1 MLGMPVREEYRRYVP
16 LLFVLPIIYVA
27 LIIWLRQTAGSFS
40 HWYSIDPNIRYL
52 LDALNILAL
61 DPPGNVD
68 HPGATVQWI
77 GAFILRIY
85 QPFSSVEEITNA
97 ALLQSDAFLWP
108 ILVGLTVLT
117 AAAMVVAGAA
127 ALSLEKGLLP
137 AVLIQL
143 APFLSRIL
151 VKNSMDVKP
160 VPLLIA
166 SVLLTAALVF
176 IALRPGVLER
186 HQKGFIWGFGLV
198 GGFSVATKITALPIL
213 VLPVFLLWG
222 RRPLFQY
229 GLACVVGFV
238 VFAFPTLFQF
248 DLFTQWIF
256 KVAMGSGAYG
266 GGDLPVVDFSVYPSS
281 LYKLLSRPITFVPI
295 ALALITVAV
304 TIWRKNRVAAYPS
317 LELKALMGTTFAQ
330 FAQIALMAK
339 HPSAHYIV
347 SAIALSGLSIGL
359 TYLVLRRLEIG
370 GAGVR
375 RWSFGLFCVL
385 VLALMVSRVPSSLK
399 VHREM
404 TEKKSLALALDDSRF
419 DQCLRVYGV
428 FASSKSFA
436 MMYGNLLVGEKFSAH
451 LRDLLPENDV
461 AYLGF
466 RNQIRNGAGPVDLKV
481 MASQYSCYYG
491 RASKEHGRPASIEA
505 VLRKIVPSHQKIGSS
520 CSNKY
525 ETVFTAGVDCQGRPL
540 D

>member
-1 MLGMPVREEYRRYVP
+1 MP
-16 LLFVLPIIYVA
+16 LLFVLPIVYVA

-77 GAFILRIY
+77 GALILRVF

-166 SVLLTAALVF
+166 SVLLTAALIF

-186 HQKGFIWGFGLV
+186 QQKGFIWGFGLI

-213 VLPVFLLWG
+213 VLPIFLFWG
-222 RRPLFQY
+222 WRSLFQY
-229 GLACVVGFV
+229 GLACAVGFI

-248 DLFTQWIF
+248 DVFAQWIF

-266 GGDLPVVDFSVYPSS
+266 GGELSVVDFSAYPGS

-295 ALALITVAV
+295 ILALIAFVLAHLQKQKITD
-304 TIWRKNRVAAYPS
+304 YPR
-317 LELKALMGTTFAQ
+317 LELRALMGVTLAQ
-330 FAQIALMAK
+330 FAQIALVAK

-347 SAIALSGLSIGL
+347 SALALSGLSIGL
-359 TYLVLRRLEIG
+359 VYLVFRRLAFG
-370 GAGVR
+370 GDVFR
-375 RWSFGLFCVL
+375 RRAFGGFVFLIL
-385 VLALMVSRVPSSLK
+385 VLMISRVPSSFK
-399 VHREM
+399 IYHEM
-404 TEKKSLALALDDSRF
+404 ADKNEQALELNDSQF
-419 DQCLRVYGV
+419 DQCLKIYGL
-428 FASSKSFA
+428 FASNQSFA
-436 MMYGNLLVGEKFSAH
+436 MIYGNLLVQETFSDR
-451 LRDLLPENDV
+451 LTKILPNNEI
-461 AYLGF
+461 AYLAYRGEARQASGVVNLSDLTENYTCF
-466 RNQIRNGAGPVDLKV
+466 YGRVSNEHGGAGGVKAV
-481 MASQYSCYYG
+481 
-491 RASKEHGRPASIEA
+491 IE
-505 VLRKIVPSHQKIGSS
+505 RSVPGTELSSS

-525 ETVFTAGVDCQGRPL
+525 EAVFTAGVECQGRLL